1 MDERAARS
9 ADREWAAYDHAARA
23 ALYVV
28 RRGGKLVIGAILVSA
43 LAGALSALFWVGY
56 LYAVRDRR
64 PLGAAAWDA
73 LILASS
79 LVTIQAWGDAGQA
92 PGVLAAR
99 VVGSALATYLV
110 VVSGMTVGS
119 RQEGA

>member
-1 MDERAARS
+1 MIA
-9 ADREWAAYDHAARA
+9 
-23 ALYVV
+23 
-28 RRGGKLVIGAILVSA
+28 AILVSA

-64 PLGAAAWDA
+64 AVGAAAWDA

-92 PGVLAAR
+92 PLVLLAR

-110 VVSGMTVGS
+110 VMSGIAVGS
-119 RQEGA
+119 RREGA